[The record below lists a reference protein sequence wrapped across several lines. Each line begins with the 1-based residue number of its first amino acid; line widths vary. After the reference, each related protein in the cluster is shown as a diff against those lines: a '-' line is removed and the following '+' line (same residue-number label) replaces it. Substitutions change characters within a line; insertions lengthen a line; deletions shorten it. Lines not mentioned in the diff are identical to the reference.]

1 MTLNNLGNLLFI
13 NNKYEDAI
21 SYYKRSLASK
31 IPGEYEYGRAVT
43 MFNMG
48 NAYRRS
54 GDHDLALEF
63 YEKSKRISDSLNFSA
78 LSAKNLKAL
87 AAVYDAAKKF
97 EKSDEM
103 QNELDAM
110 NMASVSIEFPVSENE
125 MDLDNEK
132 TQEIL
137 TKLSEEALKRK
148 DLVEKDGN
156 EKVADLYIS
165 TLNKQYMKEQNRSRT
180 FLFLSI
186 GLGVV
191 LLLTIIL
198 AFRGSRRKKASA

>member
-1 MTLNNLGNLLFI
+1 MRL
-13 NNKYEDAI
+13 
-21 SYYKRSLASK
+21 
-31 IPGEYEYGRAVT
+31 
-43 MFNMG
+43 
-48 NAYRRS
+48 
-54 GDHDLALEF
+54 
-63 YEKSKRISDSLNFSA
+63 
-78 LSAKNLKAL
+78 
-87 AAVYDAAKKF
+87 
-97 EKSDEM
+97 
-103 QNELDAM
+103 ELDALD
-110 NMASVSIEFPVSENE
+110 MASVSIEFPVSENE

-148 DLVEKDGN
+148 DFVETEGN
-156 EKVADLYIS
+156 NKVADLYIS

-198 AFRGSRRKKASA
+198 AFRSSRKKKAAA

>member
-1 MTLNNLGNLLFI
+1 
-13 NNKYEDAI
+13 
-21 SYYKRSLASK
+21 
-31 IPGEYEYGRAVT
+31 
-43 MFNMG
+43 MFNIG

-54 GDHDLALEF
+54 GDHELALEF
-63 YEKSKRISDSLNFSA
+63 YEKSKRISDSLNFTA
-78 LSAKNLKAL
+78 LTAKNMKAL
-87 AAVYDAAKKF
+87 VAVYDASKKF
-97 EKSDEM
+97 DKAEEM
-103 QNELDAM
+103 RTELEALD
-110 NMASVSIEFPVSENE
+110 MASVSIEFPVSENE

-148 DLVEKDGN
+148 DMVETDGN
-156 EKVADLYIS
+156 NKVADLYIS

-191 LLLTIIL
+191 LLLTL
-198 AFRGSRRKKASA
+198 FFAFRGSKRKKGTT